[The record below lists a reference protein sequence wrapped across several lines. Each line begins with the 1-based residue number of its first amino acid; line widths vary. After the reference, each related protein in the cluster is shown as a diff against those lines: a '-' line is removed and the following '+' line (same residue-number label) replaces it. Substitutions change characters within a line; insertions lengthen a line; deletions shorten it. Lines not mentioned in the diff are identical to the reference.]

1 MDTYKYLI
9 INLFSRLGM
18 LFIFAFIL
26 SNLKA
31 TKDLLYKRSIYLKD
45 KIFLSIIFGI
55 FGIIGTYLSV
65 EFNGALIN
73 TRIVGV
79 AAGGILG
86 GPLVGLLTGLIA
98 GIHRYSMPTGLFT
111 QTACA
116 ISVPLEGL
124 IAGYI
129 GIWIKGK
136 KNIWMY
142 AAFTGVICESMRK
155 ISVLIFS
162 KPFDQAVNLVK
173 DIWFPMVLI
182 NSIGLALLFMI
193 IDNLYKE
200 REKVGAEQ
208 VNLSLDIIDKI
219 LPYIREGL
227 YSENIEKITD
237 VICEMTEFDAVSI
250 TNKEKVLAYSG
261 EKSKENLE
269 VGSPI
274 SQHNIKVVKTG
285 EMQIIDKQIEKDVFF
300 QYSIIVPL
308 KNEKETIGTMK
319 FFKLFPNIITN
330 IDIETCRGLSKLYS
344 TQIKISELE
353 KKSQLLV
360 QTELKALQAQI
371 NPHFLFNSL
380 MVIASLCR
388 TNSVKARELVLHLG
402 NYFRKNISG
411 GKKMIDL
418 SEEINHVK
426 SYVEIEKARFEEKL
440 EVEYNVDENIR
451 FLLPPLTLQPIVE
464 NAIKHGILK
473 KKNGGKVIITAK
485 EDDDKIV
492 VSIYDSGVGIEKDK
506 IDNLLNLDID
516 DSNSI
521 GLNNVNKRL
530 SYIYGDKYSLKI
542 NSELNNWTEVIME
555 LAK

>member
-1 MDTYKYLI
+1 
-9 INLFSRLGM
+9 M

-26 SNLKA
+26 SNIKT
-31 TKDLLYKRSIYLKD
+31 TKDLLYRRPVSLRD

-55 FGIIGTYLSV
+55 FGIIGTYLSI

-79 AAGGILG
+79 AAGGLLG

-111 QTACA
+111 QIACA
-116 ISVPLEGL
+116 VSVPLEGL

-136 KNIWMY
+136 KNIWIY
-142 AAFTGVICESMRK
+142 AALTGTICESIRK
-155 ISVLIFS
+155 FSVLIFS
-162 KPFDQAVNLVK
+162 KPFDQALQLVK
-173 DIWFPMVLI
+173 DIWFPMALI
-182 NSIGLALLFMI
+182 NSIGLALLFI
-193 IDNLYKE
+193 IIANLYKE

-208 VNLSLDIIDKI
+208 VNLSLNIIDKI
-219 LPYIREGL
+219 LPYIQEGL
-227 YSENIEKITD
+227 YSKNIIKITN
-237 VICEMTEFDAVSI
+237 IIYEMTEFDAVSI
-250 TNKEKVLAYSG
+250 TNRKTVLAYSG
-261 EKSKENLE
+261 KKSKENLE
-269 VGSPI
+269 IGSPI
-274 SQHNIKVVKTG
+274 SEYNIKVVKTG
-285 EMQIIDKQIEKDVFF
+285 EMQIIDKQVEKDVFF
-300 QYSIIVPL
+300 QYSVIVPL

-388 TNSVKARELVLHLG
+388 TDSIKARKLIIHLG
-402 NYFRKNISG
+402 NYFRKNING
-411 GKKMIDL
+411 GKKMIEL

-426 SYVEIEKARFEEKL
+426 SYVEIEKARFEEQL
-440 EVEYNVDENIR
+440 EVEYNVDESIY
-451 FLLPPLTLQPIVE
+451 FLLPPLILQPIVE

-473 KKNGGKVIITAK
+473 KKNSGKVIITIK
-485 EDDDKIV
+485 ENNEDIII
-492 VSIYDSGVGIEKDK
+492 SIYDNGIGIENDRIDK
-506 IDNLLNLDID
+506 LLNSDIDN
-516 DSNSI
+516 SNSI
-521 GLNNVNKRL
+521 GLNNVNQRL
-530 SYIYGDKYSLKI
+530 SYIFGKQYSLKI
-542 NSELNNWTEVIME
+542 NSELNKYTEVIIQFE
-555 LAK
+555 K